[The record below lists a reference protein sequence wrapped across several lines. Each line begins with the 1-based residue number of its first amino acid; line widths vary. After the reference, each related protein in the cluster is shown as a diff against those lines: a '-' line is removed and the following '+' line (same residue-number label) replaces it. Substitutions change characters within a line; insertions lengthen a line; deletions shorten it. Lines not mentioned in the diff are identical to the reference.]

1 MIKRRK
7 RKRLGEV
14 VITDLNIVILSILL
28 VLFFP
33 KWFMVILAFLG
44 IKFFIDYIKRFK

>member
-7 RKRLGEV
+7 RKGLREV
-14 VITDLNIVILSILL
+14 VITDFNIVILSIFLA
-28 VLFFP
+28 LFFP
-33 KWFMVILAFLG
+33 KWFVVILAFLG

>member
-7 RKRLGEV
+7 RKGLGEIF
-14 VITDLNIVILSILL
+14 ITDLNIVILFILL
-28 VLFFP
+28 ALLFP
-33 KWFMVILAFLG
+33 KWFVVILAFVG

>member
-7 RKRLGEV
+7 RKGLGEIF
-14 VITDLNIVILSILL
+14 ITDFNIVILSILL
-28 VLFFP
+28 ALFFP
-33 KWFMVILAFLG
+33 KWFLVILAFLG

>member
-7 RKRLGEV
+7 RKGLGEIA
-14 VITDLNIVILSILL
+14 ITDLNIVILSILL
-28 VLFFP
+28 ALFLP
-33 KWFMVILAFLG
+33 KWFVIVLAFLG